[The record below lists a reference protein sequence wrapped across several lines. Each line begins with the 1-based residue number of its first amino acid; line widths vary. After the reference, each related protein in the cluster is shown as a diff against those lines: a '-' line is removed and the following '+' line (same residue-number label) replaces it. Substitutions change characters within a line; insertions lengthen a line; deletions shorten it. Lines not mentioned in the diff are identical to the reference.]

1 MNELTRISITF
12 LLIIA
17 NYIFLTIGLWAWFP
31 DIFLIQ
37 TLLFTTFLSRIP
49 SVYFFIFKGFLIDLF
64 FSTYSVPYTVT
75 FGLIGIYLN
84 FGNLKWTQ
92 RSFLVQIIMIFV
104 VSLILN
110 MLLGYFNNYSSNAE
124 LRIIINPFLNSLVWA
139 IIFMTQRQKW
149 LKNI

>member
-1 MNELTRISITF
+1 MNELTRISIAL

-37 TLLFTTFLSRIP
+37 TLIFTTFLSRIP

>member
-149 LKNI
+149 LKNM